1 MDFASLGSQF
11 NAGTIWPEAV
21 LILTIL
27 VILVGD
33 IIQGRSSSAWTP
45 YAAIAGCLATVVT
58 LAWQWNQVDTMGFL
72 GAFNADRLSIVFR
85 GIIAL
90 SAAVTV
96 PMAIRYIE
104 QSGTALAEF
113 LVILLTATLGVCF
126 SLGPVSWS

>member
-1 MDFASLGSQF
+1 MDFASLASQL
-11 NAGTIWPEAV
+11 NAGTIAPEGV

-33 IIQGRSSSAWTP
+33 LIQGRSSSAWTP
-45 YAAIAGCLATVVT
+45 YVAILGCLATVPA
-58 LAWQWNQVDTMGFL
+58 LAWQWDSADPIGFL
-72 GAFNADRLSIVFR
+72 GAFNADQLAIVFR

-96 PMAIRYIE
+96 PMAIRYVE

-113 LVILLTATLGVCF
+113 LVILLTATLGVMF
-126 SLGPVSWS
+126 LAGPVSW